1 MRYTAILAASLAAL
15 LALAACTAGKAKAY
29 NDSGVAYIK
38 LGEHRRAIEDF
49 DQALRLDPGEPI
61 GYVNRGAAY
70 ANLGEYHRAIENFDQ
85 ALRLDSN
92 SSGGYHNRGSARC
105 QLGQVEASLD
115 DWMDW
120 MQVPRLGASF
130 DAAESFQRTLR
141 DHGFYKGAINGD
153 FGPSSQKALREWTVA
168 GCPGVYD

>member
-15 LALAACTAGKAKAY
+15 LALAACTAGKAY
-29 NDSGVAYIK
+29 NERGVAYIK
-38 LGEHRRAIEDF
+38 LGEYHRAIEEF
-49 DQALRLDPGEPI
+49 DQALRLDAD
-61 GYVNRGAAY
+61 VDFA
-70 ANLGEYHRAIENFDQ
+70 
-85 ALRLDSN
+85 
-92 SSGGYHNRGSARC
+92 YHNRGSARC

-120 MQVPRLGASF
+120 MQVPRLGARSGF

-153 FGPSSQKALREWTVA
+153 FDTASQKALREWTVA
-168 GCPGVYD
+168 GCPTSDE